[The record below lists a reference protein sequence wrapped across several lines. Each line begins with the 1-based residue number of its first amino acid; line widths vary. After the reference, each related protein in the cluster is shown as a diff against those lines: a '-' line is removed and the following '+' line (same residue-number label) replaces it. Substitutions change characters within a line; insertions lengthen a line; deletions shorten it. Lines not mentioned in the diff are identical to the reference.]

1 MKKTLILAAV
11 LAAVAVSGSAM
22 AADTATVSVSA
33 SVTGTC
39 KFTSGGSVAFGAL
52 DPGSTANVTG
62 TVVNPTFWCTKGSNY
77 SIADDN
83 GANETGTTFR
93 MLNTTVANEY
103 IPYAFS
109 YTPTSGTGSG
119 PQTSITLTITSSIL
133 NADYVNAAA
142 GSYAD
147 TVTLTITP

>member
-1 MKKTLILAAV
+1 MKKTLILTAV
-11 LAAVAVSGSAM
+11 LVAVAVSGSVM
-22 AADTATVSVSA
+22 ADTATVAVSA

-39 KFTSGGSVAFGAL
+39 KFTAGGSVAFGAL

-62 TVVNPTFWCTKGSNY
+62 SVVNPTFWCTKGTTY
-77 SIADDN
+77 GITDDN

-93 MLNTTVANEY
+93 MLNTTVAGEY

-109 YTPTSGTGSG
+109 YTPTGGTGTG
-119 PQTSITLTITSSIL
+119 PQTPITMAITSSIL
-133 NADYVNAAA
+133 NANYVNAAA